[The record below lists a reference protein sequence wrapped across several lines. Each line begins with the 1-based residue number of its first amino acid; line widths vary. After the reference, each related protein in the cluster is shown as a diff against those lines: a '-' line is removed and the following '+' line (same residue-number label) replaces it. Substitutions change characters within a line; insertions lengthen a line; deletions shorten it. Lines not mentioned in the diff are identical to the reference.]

1 VTLYNENYVQP
12 PKPTSAGIDEAI
24 VRGLYRYAEAPDLE
38 RKAPRVRLL
47 GSGAILQQVIG
58 AQAMLAERFG
68 VAAEV
73 YSAPSFGRLRR
84 DALASE
90 RWNRLHPDQDPRTPY
105 VRQVLGPDGGPIVAA
120 SDWMRAVPDMVSRWL
135 PEGYSSLGTD
145 GFGRSDTREALRAF
159 FQIDPPAI
167 AAAAM
172 AELARCGQVTASR
185 ATKAIRE
192 LDIDPEAAD
201 PLEV

>member
-1 VTLYNENYVQP
+1 
-12 PKPTSAGIDEAI
+12 
-24 VRGLYRYAEAPDLE
+24 
-38 RKAPRVRLL
+38 
-47 GSGAILQQVIG
+47 
-58 AQAMLAERFG
+58 
-68 VAAEV
+68 
-73 YSAPSFGRLRR
+73 
-84 DALASE
+84 
-90 RWNRLHPDQDPRTPY
+90 
-105 VRQVLGPDGGPIVAA
+105 
-120 SDWMRAVPDMVSRWL
+120 MVSRWL